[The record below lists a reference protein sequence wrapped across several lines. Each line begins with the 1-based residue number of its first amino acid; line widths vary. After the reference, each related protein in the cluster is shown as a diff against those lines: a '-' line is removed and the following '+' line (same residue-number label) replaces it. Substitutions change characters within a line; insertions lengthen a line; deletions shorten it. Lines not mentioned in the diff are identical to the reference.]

1 MYTYYVIFI
10 WYAYIGRGTDI
21 LLGGSPKGIAK
32 AIAKQLML
40 IKLGAV
46 PFPPPLPDT
55 FNLPIPAAAAAEEEG
70 TVTEEEVVV
79 TLSIFFYV
87 VLFVFFFFPF

>member
-1 MYTYYVIFI
+1 MYTYYVILI
-10 WYAYIGRGTDI
+10 WNAYIGRGTDI

-55 FNLPIPAAAAAEEEG
+55 FTLPIPAAAEGEEG
-70 TVTEEEVVV
+70 TATEKEVVV
-79 TLSIFFYV
+79 TLSIF
-87 VLFVFFFFPF
+87 